1 MLRRFLLGGAEKER
15 ILGIV
20 VSLSRSVCV
29 WRGSAASKEM
39 NGKRPPDPNPDR
51 MGKKR
56 KKELMVEFSDAVT
69 EEVLKK
75 QVAEAWSCRTPFSH
89 GNRVL

>member
-1 MLRRFLLGGAEKER
+1 MGGAEEGR
-15 ILGIV
+15 ILGII
-20 VSLSRSVCV
+20 VSVSCLVRVA
-29 WRGSAASKEM
+29 GSAASEEM
-39 NGKRPPDPNPDR
+39 SGKRPPDANPDR

-56 KKELMVEFSDAVT
+56 KKEVMVEFSGAVT
-69 EEVLKK
+69 EEILKK